1 MPQSS
6 EAAADAAE
14 KPRAR
19 RDAAGT
25 RARILAVAM
34 REFASRGFEGATTD
48 DVAAKAR
55 VNKRMIYHYFGS
67 KEQLYLEV
75 LEQAY
80 ANARGAEARLKLD
93 ETDPVA
99 ALTRLTEFT
108 FDSFARDRTFISLL
122 NTENR
127 QKARVL
133 KTSARVAGMN
143 STIVAS
149 VERILREGASSGVF
163 REGLDAF
170 QLWISVVGVSYFY
183 FSNIHTLSVIGGRDL
198 DDPAVLA
205 QRRRHVVE
213 FVLAAVR
220 AAPSAAA

>member
-1 MPQSS
+1 MTEPIP
-6 EAAADAAE
+6 AVPLAPE
-14 KPRAR
+14 KPRAK

-25 RARILAVAM
+25 RARILAVAT
-34 REFASRGFEGATTD
+34 REFSNRGFEGATTD
-48 DVAAKAR
+48 DLAEKAR

-80 ANARGAEARLKLD
+80 ASARQSEARLKLD
-93 ETDPVA
+93 EADPVA

-133 KTSARVAGMN
+133 KKSAKVESMN
-143 STIVAS
+143 STIVLA
-149 VERILREGASSGVF
+149 VDRILRKGESEGVF
-163 REGLDAF
+163 RPGLDAF

-183 FSNIHTLSVIGGRDL
+183 FSNIHTLSVIGGRKL
-198 DDPAVLA
+198 DDRDMLA
-205 QRRRHVVE
+205 ARRLHVIA

-220 AAPSAAA
+220 A

>member
-1 MPQSS
+1 MTEPTP
-6 EAAADAAE
+6 AVPLAPE
-14 KPRAR
+14 KPRAK

-25 RARILAVAM
+25 RARILAVAT
-34 REFASRGFEGATTD
+34 REFSNRGFEGATTD
-48 DVAAKAR
+48 DLAEKAR

-80 ANARGAEARLKLD
+80 ASARQSEARLKLD
-93 ETDPVA
+93 EADPVA

-133 KTSARVAGMN
+133 KKSAKVESMN
-143 STIVAS
+143 STIVLA
-149 VERILREGASSGVF
+149 VDRILRKGESEGVF
-163 REGLDAF
+163 RPGLDAF

-183 FSNIHTLSVIGGRDL
+183 FSNIHTLSVIGGRKL
-198 DDPAVLA
+198 DDRDMLA
-205 QRRRHVVE
+205 ARRLHVIA

-220 AAPSAAA
+220 A

>member
-1 MPQSS
+1 MLEPMIP
-6 EAAADAAE
+6 AVVAAAE
-14 KPRAR
+14 KPKAR

-25 RARILAVAM
+25 KARILAVAT
-34 REFASRGFEGATTD
+34 REFASHGFEGATTD

-80 ANARGAEARLKLD
+80 ASARGAEARLKLD
-93 ETDPVA
+93 EADPVA

-108 FDSFARDRTFISLL
+108 FDSFSRDRTFISLL

-133 KTSARVAGMN
+133 KKSSRVEDMN
-143 STIVAS
+143 STIMAS
-149 VERILREGASSGVF
+149 VDRILQKGAASGAF
-163 REGLDAF
+163 RKDLDAF

-183 FSNIHTLSVIGGRDL
+183 FSNIHTLSVIGGRKL
-198 DDPAVLA
+198 DDPALLA
-205 QRRRHVVE
+205 QRRRHVVD
-213 FVLAAVR
+213 FVLSAVR
-220 AAPSAAA
+220 P